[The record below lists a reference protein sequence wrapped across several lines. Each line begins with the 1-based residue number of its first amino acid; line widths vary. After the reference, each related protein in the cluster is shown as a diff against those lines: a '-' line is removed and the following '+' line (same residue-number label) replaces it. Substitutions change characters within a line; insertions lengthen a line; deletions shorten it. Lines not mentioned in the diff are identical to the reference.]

1 MKTLKTTLCVIV
13 IIFAANLFFVKNTY
27 AQEAVGLD
35 KISTYVVRQGD
46 TLGEIAEKFSITT
59 NTVLSANNLKKD
71 SKIKIGQKL
80 VILPVSGIQYKVK
93 SGDALESI
101 ARRFKTDKQE
111 IIAHNNLEKPYLI
124 KKGEVILIPDET
136 STQIINTSKV
146 EKITNTVVKTT
157 KGIGKKVA
165 SFFVKPVK
173 AAVKTQ
179 GIHGKNGVDLAAK
192 EDTPILAAAGGK
204 VTVSQTGWNGGYGNY
219 VVITH
224 NNGLQTLYAHNN
236 ENLVSV
242 GDKVI
247 QGQIIAHMGSTGKS
261 TGSHVHF
268 EVRGGKNP
276 F

>member
-1 MKTLKTTLCVIV
+1 MKTLKTTLCVMV
-13 IIFAANLFFVKNTY
+13 IIFAANLFFVKTTY
-27 AQEAVGLD
+27 AQVAVGSD

-46 TLGEIAEKFSITT
+46 TIGEIAEKFGINIKT
-59 NTVLSANNLKKD
+59 LLLANDIKIA

-80 VILPVSGIQYKVK
+80 LIPPVSSQGLGKKV
-93 SGDALESI
+93 S
-101 ARRFKTDKQE
+101 
-111 IIAHNNLEKPYLI
+111 NNLI
-124 KKGEVILIPDET
+124 
-136 STQIINTSKV
+136 
-146 EKITNTVVKTT
+146 KTT

-173 AAVKTQ
+173 AATKTQ

-192 EDTPILAAAGGK
+192 EDTPILAAANGK